1 MRVAIYSGTFKKEQ
15 DGVSKTLYELTE
27 SLLKEKIEVGIW
39 SPSITPQERKG
50 LLFFYIPS
58 IPFPLYPDY
67 RLAISV
73 RRIKQQLIEFKPDMI
88 QITVPDIVGTY
99 FLKFA
104 TKRNIPVVTSYHT
117 HFPSYLGYY
126 HLRFFLKPAW
136 KFLVWFYNKSDFV
149 YVPTREIARILENKG
164 VKNVRIWS
172 RGINRERYNPK
183 YRSDD
188 LRRKWKSQDTK
199 VIFYSGRFV
208 WYKDLDVLLK
218 VYELFKARG
227 PANVSF
233 VLAGDGPIKKELEKR
248 MPDAHFTGY
257 LYGEDLSRV
266 YASADIFLFP
276 STTETFGNVVQEAL
290 SSGLPSVVS
299 DIGGC
304 KELIQRSD
312 GGLVAKAKD
321 SCAFY
326 ENCKRLIEDEDLY
339 REMKRNGL
347 RFTEE
352 QQWDNINRKLIEEYK
367 NLINEKHSSE

>member
-1 MRVAIYSGTFKKEQ
+1 MRVAIYAGTFKKEQ

-50 LLFFYIPS
+50 LFFFYIPS
-58 IPFPLYPDY
+58 IAFPLYPDY

-104 TKRNIPVVTSYHT
+104 TKRNIPVVMSYHT

-126 HLRFFLKPAW
+126 HLSFFLKPVW

-164 VKNVRIWS
+164 VKNVKIWS

-183 YRSDD
+183 YRSAY

-208 WYKDLDVLLK
+208 WYKDLDVFLK
-218 VYELFKARG
+218 VYDLFKARG

-248 MPDAHFTGY
+248 MPDAYFTGY

-326 ENCKRLIEDEDLY
+326 ENCKRLVEDEDLY
-339 REMKRNGL
+339 RDMKRNGL

-367 NLINEKHSSE
+367 NLINEWHSSE

>member
-50 LLFFYIPS
+50 LFFFYIPS

-126 HLRFFLKPAW
+126 HLSFFLKPGW

-149 YVPTREIARILENKG
+149 YVPTREIARVLENKG

-208 WYKDLDVLLK
+208 WYKDLDVFFK

-248 MPDAHFTGY
+248 MPDAYFTGY

-312 GGLVAKAKD
+312 AGLVAKAKD
-321 SCAFY
+321 PYGFY
-326 ENCKRLIEDEDLY
+326 ENCKRLVEDEDLY

-367 NLINEKHSSE
+367 NLINE